1 MSTCCSGHP
10 AAARDI
16 AEEMD
21 AVGGALNAFTSKE
34 CTCFYAKVT
43 DDELPLAVDILSDLA
58 LRPVFDAGELEKE
71 RGVVLEEIA
80 MVEDT
85 PEDLV
90 HDLLSEAQY
99 TG

>member
-1 MSTCCSGHP
+1 M
-10 AAARDI
+10 
-16 AEEMD
+16 
-21 AVGGALNAFTSKE
+21 
-34 CTCFYAKVT
+34 
-43 DDELPLAVDILSDLA
+43 DILSDLA

-99 TG
+99 TGSLSRPILGTADLIRGYGRDALQGYWARHYTPENMVVAIAGNY